1 MPRRTIPHP
10 DCQPYVNRHCGAI
23 RVAMPV
29 LRPDG
34 EHDLLMREITP
45 KQALA
50 MAAELLA
57 GASAAMGQAGHKEG
71 DNSPGTLFSCELRLG
86 Y

>member
-1 MPRRTIPHP
+1 MKRPRRTIPHP
-10 DCQPYVNRHCGAI
+10 DCSPFVNRHLGEI

-34 EHDLLMREITP
+34 EHDLLMRAVTP
-45 KQALA
+45 ATALA

-57 GASAAMGQAGHKEG
+57 GAAPFLRQTTDSGMKSEG
-71 DNSPGTLFSCELRLG
+71 
-86 Y
+86 